1 MFKECRYILPTG
13 YKCKSPALRDKPLCY
28 FHDTSRRFAAIALT
42 SADPVLFPSIEDKG
56 GVQIALN
63 QVFRGLGTR
72 RIDAR
77 HAGLFFYGLQIAAGL
92 AHKPGEK
99 PSQTVREV
107 SEESENGNTVAPEK
121 TTCEPPVDCV
131 DCGRRN
137 FCEAFSLYRSK
148 VRDLEERLR
157 AEQRAREQN
166 PALETCIP
174 KLYDQ

>member
-107 SEESENGNTVAPEK
+107 SEESKMEIQS
-121 TTCEPPVDCV
+121 PPK
-131 DCGRRN
+131 RP
-137 FCEAFSLYRSK
+137 
-148 VRDLEERLR
+148 
-157 AEQRAREQN
+157 
-166 PALETCIP
+166 PANHPSIA
-174 KLYDQ
+174 